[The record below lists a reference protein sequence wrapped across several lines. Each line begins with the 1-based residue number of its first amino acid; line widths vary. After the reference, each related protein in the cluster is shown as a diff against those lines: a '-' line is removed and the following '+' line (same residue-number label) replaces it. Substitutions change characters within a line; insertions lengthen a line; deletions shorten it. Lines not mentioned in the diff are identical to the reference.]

1 MEHFLLV
8 TSVRKEHSSYVATF
22 GLLTDGS
29 LTLAMLAE
37 LLLDII

>member
-8 TSVRKEHSSYVATF
+8 TSVREKHSSYVATF
-22 GLLTDGS
+22 GPLTYGS

-37 LLLDII
+37 LLLGII